1 MTTAIVRDQNL
12 EKHIHK
18 QMGCMAGFLQI
29 FDRHQILTG
38 KRIYSH
44 KRLPPASPEPEKPAA
59 SPTRSTPSPPREVVS
74 SEPKASVPTLP
85 VLEFKEGTRSSWKF
99 AREAPRLSLDSR
111 AIVDAKGTLHLHP
124 RGEIPPENDADKQR
138 RSTSVI
144 AKLMGLEPLP
154 DSEPEPGPGPVA
166 KLQRSASESR
176 VPRDLPLPLT
186 QCRFFDPNNFTA
198 QVTTNVVHENNN
210 NNNNNNS
217 YYTNNNAVIDS
228 RFVSSRVAADPPKQR
243 LKKSFYDSADFF
255 PEPKHTVSVYGEIER
270 RLRVRGINE
279 PSKDLHTL
287 KHILEALQLK
297 GLLHNS
303 TKPNQSPI
311 VVMKPVRSVNRTGSD
326 YSPRSSPRRSPRVG
340 NEARRSEQNERNV
353 RGQGRTQSSS
363 PNRRKQEP
371 QRRVG
376 VDSRRVSVSV
386 SPVHSPKV
394 SPRRN
399 ANATG
404 QQVPSGSPRMMM
416 RKNNER
422 KEKVL
427 LGGAEDESS
436 TISDNSFSTSSYPDT
451 ERYRLEEYK
460 EGKDLLD
467 RCDKLLNSIAEIT
480 AANELQPSPVSVL
493 DSSFYKDDWS
503 SPSPITK
510 RYIDYKDQA
519 AESEDDMWSAAL
531 CSSEEAASED
541 CDFAYVSEI
550 LRACTYLPEDS
561 DIFLLLEKQQ
571 CLKGKDTSKASTLQ
585 RRLIFDTLQE
595 ILNRNQ
601 QLPPWKAVSYGEQ
614 RQQIWSEFRRIRERE
629 ESWESEDLFKVICG
643 VLKKDMADEM
653 RGWGEWPV
661 EMGDVV
667 LDIERLV
674 FKDLVGETI
683 RELASFSPQSQ
694 CNNKLLLPS
703 LRRKLVF

>member
-1 MTTAIVRDQNL
+1 
-12 EKHIHK
+12 
-18 QMGCMAGFLQI
+18 
-29 FDRHQILTG
+29 
-38 KRIYSH
+38 
-44 KRLPPASPEPEKPAA
+44 
-59 SPTRSTPSPPREVVS
+59 
-74 SEPKASVPTLP
+74 
-85 VLEFKEGTRSSWKF
+85 
-99 AREAPRLSLDSR
+99 
-111 AIVDAKGTLHLHP
+111 VDAKGTLHLHP

-451 ERYRLEEYK
+451 E
-460 EGKDLLD
+460 
-467 RCDKLLNSIAEIT
+467 
-480 AANELQPSPVSVL
+480 
-493 DSSFYKDDWS
+493 
-503 SPSPITK
+503 
-510 RYIDYKDQA
+510 
-519 AESEDDMWSAAL
+519 
-531 CSSEEAASED
+531 
-541 CDFAYVSEI
+541 
-550 LRACTYLPEDS
+550 
-561 DIFLLLEKQQ
+561 
-571 CLKGKDTSKASTLQ
+571 
-585 RRLIFDTLQE
+585 
-595 ILNRNQ
+595 
-601 QLPPWKAVSYGEQ
+601 
-614 RQQIWSEFRRIRERE
+614 
-629 ESWESEDLFKVICG
+629 
-643 VLKKDMADEM
+643 
-653 RGWGEWPV
+653 
-661 EMGDVV
+661 VV
-667 LDIERLV
+667 V
-674 FKDLVGETI
+674 YYYY
-683 RELASFSPQSQ
+683 
-694 CNNKLLLPS
+694 
-703 LRRKLVF
+703 